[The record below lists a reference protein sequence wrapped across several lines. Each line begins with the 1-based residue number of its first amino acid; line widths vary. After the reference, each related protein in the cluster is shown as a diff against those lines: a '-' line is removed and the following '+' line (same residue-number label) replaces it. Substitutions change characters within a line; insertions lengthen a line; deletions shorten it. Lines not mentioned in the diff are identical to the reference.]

1 MIRLGND
8 SNALIY
14 NDTHPKQKFITL
26 LNIRSIWKHTSDFL
40 QIIDLI
46 NLQ

>member
-1 MIRLGND
+1 MIRLRND

-14 NDTHPKQKFITL
+14 NDTHPKQRFISL
-26 LNIRSIWKHTSDFL
+26 LKIWSICKHTSDFL